1 MNAKRYTAAAALAA
15 SLALT
20 VPTAPA
26 LADGAAS
33 TRNIILG
40 GAAATL
46 LIVNHNRKVHQVYAE
61 KDRRQAQTAQERD
74 NAWAAYASEKNAYD
88 NLAAANTEL
97 QKEVAYQHKI
107 IVQQRQELAMS
118 DRPLRTTQVA
128 RVPQRYRAPAKH
140 VAFVRHA
147 KSRVVKSNDV
157 ASVSYGW
164 GQP

>member
-1 MNAKRYTAAAALAA
+1 MNAKRITAAAALAA

-20 VPTAPA
+20 VPAAPA

-40 GAAATL
+40 AGAAAL

-74 NAWAAYASEKNAYD
+74 NAWAAYASEKSAYE
-88 NLAAANTEL
+88 NLAAANNEL
-97 QKEVAYQHKI
+97 EKEVAYQHKI
-107 IVQQRQELAMS
+107 IVQQRQQLAMAG
-118 DRPLRTTQVA
+118 RPHRSAQLA
-128 RVPQRYRAPAKH
+128 RAAHRQPAPAKH
-140 VAFVRHA
+140 VAFAQH
-147 KSRVVKSNDV
+147 VKSNEV